1 MKLIFL
7 LASIFISC
15 ATVSQSKLKSEFI
28 VNEKW
33 PVKLLYYKKG
43 GLGFILNNTKTA
55 NYKYKNKCAC
65 KKYDNQTGDP
75 PINTPRFRFAP
86 SPTGFLHVGGCR
98 TFLYN
103 YILAKQMNGKLI
115 FRLED
120 TDTNRNTKD
129 SLSEIIKDLKWMN
142 LDWDE
147 GPYKQSE
154 NMEKY
159 KTIAHDFVKEGKAYY
174 CFCTKDELNEKK
186 EMTKAMKKKYIYD
199 RKCRHL
205 NDETINKYLGENR
218 LYAIR
223 FKSPIGKKVVLND
236 ILKNN
241 IEEIVDE
248 DFIILRSN
256 FLPTYNFAA
265 SVDDHLMKIS
275 HVIRGVEHISNTFKQ
290 ILVIEALNGEI
301 PRYAH
306 IPVITNLDKKKIS
319 KRNNEY
325 LIRNLREEGFKP
337 ECVVNYLA
345 TLGWSPISTREF
357 YTLDE
362 LIEHFNIHMVNKS
375 SVVFN
380 IKKLKWMNK
389 NYLLNGDSKKYLEEA
404 VKYLFQDEM
413 ITDRHKEFVE
423 LCISIFKN
431 DVHDYGELKKSITD
445 TISYDYVGNNL
456 NSDDTDLKQVAALLY
471 NWFEE
476 YKDDNINLEHI
487 MDKNFN
493 MLIEYICKNTKFM
506 KKDILLRIRI
516 LLTFQKKGIP
526 FINLLKI
533 WILAQKNNIQ
543 NYVPLS
549 KRLEYIKSIFN
560 I

>member
-7 LASIFISC
+7 LASVFISC
-15 ATVSQSKLKSEFI
+15 ATESQSKFKFEFVI
-28 VNEKW
+28 NEKW
-33 PVKLLYYKKG
+33 PIRLLYYKNG
-43 GLGFILNNTKTA
+43 DLSFILNNIKTT
-55 NYKYKNKCAC
+55 NYKYKNKSAC
-65 KKYDNQTGDP
+65 KKYDNQTGDS

-103 YILAKQMNGKLI
+103 YILAKQMNGKVI

-129 SLSEIIKDLKWMN
+129 SLNEIIKDLKWMN

-159 KTIAHDFVKEGKAYY
+159 KKIAHDFVKEGKAYY

-199 RKCRHL
+199 RKCRYL
-205 NDETINKYLGENR
+205 NDDTINKYLGENK

-223 FKSPIGKKVVLND
+223 FKSPIGRKIVLND

-256 FLPTYNFAA
+256 FLPTYNFAV

-290 ILVIEALNGEI
+290 ILVIEALNGKI
-301 PRYAH
+301 PYYAH
-306 IPVITNLDKKKIS
+306 MPVITNLDKKKIS

-325 LIRNLREEGFKP
+325 LIKNLREEGFKP
-337 ECVVNYLA
+337 ECVVNYLG

-380 IKKLKWMNK
+380 MKKLKWMNK
-389 NYLLNGDSKKYLEEA
+389 NYLLNEDSKKYLEEA
-404 VKYLFQDEM
+404 LKYLFQDE
-413 ITDRHKEFVE
+413 ITTDKNKEFVE

-431 DVHDYGELKKSITD
+431 DVHDYGELKKNIIDS
-445 TISYDYVGNNL
+445 ISYDYMGNDL
-456 NSDDTDLKQVAALLY
+456 NSYGTDLKQIAVLLC

-476 YKDDNINLEHI
+476 YKDENINLEDI
-487 MDKNFN
+487 MGKKFN
-493 MLIEYICKNTKFM
+493 ILIEYIWKNTKFM
-506 KKDILLRIRI
+506 KKNILLRVRI

-533 WILAQKNNIQ
+533 WLSAQKNNIQ

-549 KRLEYIKSIFN
+549 RRLQYIKSIFN

>member
-7 LASIFISC
+7 LASVFISC
-15 ATVSQSKLKSEFI
+15 ATESQSKFKSEFVI
-28 VNEKW
+28 NEKW
-33 PVKLLYYKKG
+33 PVRLLYYKNG
-43 GLGFILNNTKTA
+43 DLSFILNNIKTT

-65 KKYDNQTGDP
+65 KKYDNQIGDS

-103 YILAKQMNGKLI
+103 YILAKQMNGKVI

-159 KTIAHDFVKEGKAYY
+159 KKIAHDFVKEGKAYY

-205 NDETINKYLGENR
+205 NDDTINKYLGENK

-223 FKSPIGKKVVLND
+223 FKSPIGRKVVLND

-256 FLPTYNFAA
+256 FLPTYNFAV

-290 ILVIEALNGEI
+290 ILVIEALNGKI
-301 PRYAH
+301 PYYAH

-375 SVVFN
+375 SIVFN
-380 IKKLKWMNK
+380 MKKLKWMNK
-389 NYLLNGDSKKYLEEA
+389 NYLLNEDSKKYLEEA
-404 VKYLFQDEM
+404 LKYLFQDE
-413 ITDRHKEFVE
+413 ITTDRNKEFVE

-431 DVHDYGELKKSITD
+431 DVHDYGELKKNIIDS
-445 TISYDYVGNNL
+445 ISYDYMGNNL
-456 NSDDTDLKQVAALLY
+456 NSYDTDLKQIAVLLC

-476 YKDDNINLEHI
+476 YKGDNINLEHI
-487 MDKNFN
+487 MEKKFN
-493 MLIEYICKNTKFM
+493 TLIEYIWKNTKFV

-516 LLTFQKKGIP
+516 LLTFQKKGTP

-533 WILAQKNNIQ
+533 WLSAQKNNIQ

-549 KRLEYIKSIFN
+549 RRLQYIKSIFN